1 VTDKRTFALFI
12 VIFVAPIVV
21 AWFDLSVPAAIGLV
35 VLLLLL
41 RWLVTLSGIVAPE
54 RTPELELATISAS
67 HFVEKLRW
75 CLDLLGVD
83 YVEQVSGATL
93 GVFFRGRSVPQLKIR
108 TGIVRSVIGD
118 SPDILRYLYGRY
130 LHDDPQGL
138 AFLEPTGE
146 RVDFERKLDSYA
158 RSLQVWVYY
167 HILPARDLTLH
178 AWGLNNPA
186 TPAWQR
192 IALRALFPL
201 QALLIRYAFR
211 IDDNGYQRAVA
222 RIEKTLAAAEEELA
236 DGRES
241 LLGGNDFN
249 FTDITFAAYTG
260 LWLRPVAYGGGRAD
274 AVRIERHSMPEAMR
288 SDIERWEETYPRAT
302 AWVERLYESRPPA
315 GGAP

>member
-1 VTDKRTFALFI
+1 MTDKRTFALFI

-83 YVEQVSGATL
+83 YVEQVTGATL

-130 LHDDPQGL
+130 LHVDPDRA
-138 AFLEPTGE
+138 AFLEPTAD
-146 RVDFERKLDSYA
+146 RVEFEKGLDTYG
-158 RSLQVWVYY
+158 RCLQVWIYY
-167 HILPARDLTLH
+167 HLLEDRDLTLH
-178 AWGLNNPA
+178 AWGADSPA

-192 IALRALFPL
+192 GALRALFPIL
-201 QALLIRYAFR
+201 ARLIRLSFKINDSNYGR
-211 IDDNGYQRAVA
+211 SVE
-222 RIEKTLAAAEEELA
+222 RIERILGDANERLA
-236 DGRES
+236 DGRKS
-241 LLGGNDFN
+241 LLGGAETNY
-249 FTDITFAAYTG
+249 TDLAFAAFTG
-260 LWLRPVAYGGGRAD
+260 LWLMPNAYGGGKAD
-274 AVRIERHSMPEAMR
+274 TVRIERDRVPAAMR
-288 SDIERWEETYPRAT
+288 ADIERWLDAFPRA
-302 AWVERLYESRPPA
+302 ASYVESLYEGRQEEL
-315 GGAP
+315 